1 MGEARV
7 DDLIHEVIEVDPQ
20 GLQAV
25 EFAVSQAALDG
36 MAGKTIAKAVVEDTR
51 IAVHLNDG
59 SVYSF
64 YGFAGER
71 RGAART

>member
-1 MGEARV
+1 MG

-20 GLQAV
+20 GLQEV
-25 EFAVSQAALDG
+25 EFAVSQVALDN
-36 MAGKTIAKAVVEDTR
+36 MIGKTVTRAVVDDTR

-59 SVYSF
+59 SVYTF

-71 RGAART
+71 RQAVRS